1 MTARAKFKM
10 WTTGQELQDGKYR
23 LEAMLGVG
31 GFGVTYRAIE
41 QPSGR
46 TVAIKTLNII
56 VQNKPNFVQAQE
68 KFIKEAF
75 RLSQCSHP
83 HIVKVYDIFQE
94 DGLWGM
100 AMEYIR
106 GMNLKEYLGQ
116 KGKLSEL
123 EGLRYI
129 RQIGEALICVHDRG
143 FLHRDVKPQ
152 NIMLRSLYSDSSEEY
167 EAVLIDFGSAREFT
181 TGKTE
186 THTNVGTECF
196 APIEQYEIRSR
207 RGEFTDVYAIAATLY
222 NLLTGKRPCPADIRE
237 QGAHLVPPI
246 QHEPSLSQEVNDAI
260 LQGMTIDPEQRT
272 ATVKQWL
279 SLLPSDSFKSEIEI
293 SYDRL
298 EDLLKEKND
307 HLMISIAEVTNYN
320 NLEKFLSTQ
329 RWQEAD
335 RLTHSLILK
344 ISGFNQSR
352 ILPSESIAN
361 FPCEDIQKI
370 DRLWRQYSNDRF
382 GFSVQIRILQEVTD
396 SAPDL
401 FARRRFYER
410 IGWRVKSRL
419 VLPTFSLDTPIGHLP
434 YKAWMYAESLP
445 DFIQKLQ
452 DCHLT

>member
-1 MTARAKFKM
+1 M
-10 WTTGQELQDGKYR
+10 WTTGQELQDGKYQ

-46 TVAIKTLNII
+46 TVAIKTLNIV
-56 VQNKPNFVQAQE
+56 VQNKPDFAQAQE

-100 AMEYIR
+100 AMEYIS
-106 GMNLKEYLGQ
+106 GMNLKEYLRR

-152 NIMLRSLYSDSSEEY
+152 NIMLRSLSSDSLEEY

-237 QGAHLVPPI
+237 QGAQLVPPI
-246 QHEPSLSQEVNDAI
+246 QHDSTLSQQVNDAI
-260 LQGMTIDPEQRT
+260 LQGMEIAPEQRS

-279 SLLPSDSFKSEIEI
+279 SLLQTDSLKSEI

-298 EDLLKEKND
+298 EDLLKGKNYR
-307 HLMISIAEVTNYN
+307 LMISIAEITNYST
-320 NLEKFLSTQ
+320 LEIFLSTQ

-335 RLTHSLILK
+335 ILTNSLILK
-344 ISGFNQSR
+344 IGGFNQYR
-352 ILPSESIAN
+352 VLASESIAN
-361 FPCEDIQKI
+361 FPCEDLQKI

-382 GFSVQIRILQEVTD
+382 GFSVQIRILQEFPYSSRD
-396 SAPDL
+396 GFD
-401 FARRRFYER
+401 RNRFYER
-410 IGWRVKSRL
+410 IGWRVNARL
-419 VLPTFSLDTPIGHLP
+419 VLPTFSLDAPIGHLP
-434 YKAWMYAESLP
+434 YKVWIYAESLP

-452 DCHLT
+452 DCNLT